1 MNPITLDTI
10 KLMLDMLALE
20 ATTDAQKEEAQ
31 SIINKLLRFMQT
43 DIDAVIAKNSK
54 FLKG

>member
-1 MNPITLDTI
+1 MTLDTI

-20 ATTDAQKEEAQ
+20 ATTDSQKEEAQ

-54 FLKG
+54 FLNG